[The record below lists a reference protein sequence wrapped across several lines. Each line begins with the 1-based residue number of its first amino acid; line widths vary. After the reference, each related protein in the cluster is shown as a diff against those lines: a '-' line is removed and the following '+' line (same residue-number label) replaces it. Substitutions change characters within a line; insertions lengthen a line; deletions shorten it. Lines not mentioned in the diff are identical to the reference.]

1 VPTASRR
8 VVLAGNSS
16 WNIVNFRAGLIHAL
30 KAAGFEPIVIA
41 PVDPAAEQRMAALGV
56 ERIVIGMQRSGLNP
70 LTDLRLLLTYRRLL
84 KDLRPV
90 AYLGFTI
97 KPNIY
102 GGIAARL
109 TSVPLIANISGL
121 GTVFIKRGMLLAL
134 VSRLYRFALKRAAVT
149 FFQNPD
155 DLALFVERRLVTET
169 QARLLPGSGVDLERF
184 QPVPAAAG
192 LTTFLFIGR
201 LLGDKGIW
209 DYVQAARIVRSDM
222 PGVRFQLLG
231 PVDEGNRSGVAQS
244 EVDRWVAEGTIEYLG
259 ATEDVR
265 PYIARAT
272 AVVLPSYREG
282 LPRSLLEAAAM
293 ARPLIATDVPG
304 CRELV
309 EPGVN
314 GFLCAV
320 RDSNSLA
327 KAMKMI
333 MKTSADERAQMGA
346 ASRRMVEQHYSETVV
361 ISAYLDALGKLG
373 APRS

>member
-1 VPTASRR
+1 
-8 VVLAGNSS
+8 
-16 WNIVNFRAGLIHAL
+16 
-30 KAAGFEPIVIA
+30 
-41 PVDPAAEQRMAALGV
+41 
-56 ERIVIGMQRSGLNP
+56 
-70 LTDLRLLLTYRRLL
+70 
-84 KDLRPV
+84 
-90 AYLGFTI
+90 
-97 KPNIY
+97 
-102 GGIAARL
+102 
-109 TSVPLIANISGL
+109 
-121 GTVFIKRGMLLAL
+121 
-134 VSRLYRFALKRAAVT
+134 
-149 FFQNPD
+149 
-155 DLALFVERRLVTET
+155 
-169 QARLLPGSGVDLERF
+169 
-184 QPVPAAAG
+184 
-192 LTTFLFIGR
+192 
-201 LLGDKGIW
+201 
-209 DYVQAARIVRSDM
+209 M

-231 PVDEGNRSGVAQS
+231 PVDEGNRSGVTQS